1 MAISGGQ
8 PKQSAINVTM
18 RLVMAEIRHAC
29 WMSFDMV
36 IVTTADRLYGQ
47 FGGEALGKERV
58 IIELVGKFI
67 NSLPSE

>member
-1 MAISGGQ
+1 
-8 PKQSAINVTM
+8 M